1 MTPEALVLDL
11 AATLDRVGLAYM
23 LTGSLASSLHGMPR
37 STRDIDL
44 VIDPDRHQLESL
56 FAKLPA
62 ESYYADLTGALDALA
77 RRGQFNVVDYASGW
91 KIDFIIR
98 KERPFSRAE
107 FERRTSVDF
116 GGSRL
121 VVASAEDVL
130 LAKLEW
136 SKLSGG
142 SERQLEDAAGILSGQ
157 GQDLDVA
164 YIEKWADEL
173 DLRGPLSEARKLATG

>member
-37 STRDIDL
+37 STLDVDV
-44 VIDPDRHQLESL
+44 VIDPDRGQLESL
-56 FAKLPA
+56 FAKLPEEA
-62 ESYYADLTGALDALA
+62 YYADLETALEALA

-98 KERPFSRAE
+98 KQRPFSRTE
-107 FERRTSVDF
+107 FERRTNVDF
-116 GGSRL
+116 GDARL
-121 VVASAEDVL
+121 VVATAEDVL

-142 SERQLEDAAGILSGQ
+142 SERQLGDAAGILTGQ
-157 GQDLDVA
+157 GQDLDMA
-164 YIEKWADEL
+164 YVEKWAEEL
-173 DLRGPLSEARKLATG
+173 DVPSLDA